1 MNNINL
7 TLPIILIVAFCSLV
21 VGCNKEIPVDS
32 TMPNALFT
40 DTTIAT
46 TTTEIT
52 TTTVTTTADTTTTI
66 TEVSTE
72 PTTTTEP
79 TILGYKMSE
88 INYIAEDLYNQACE
102 KYRYVLIDGSYG
114 FDLYNYVVEQSG
126 KRYYLVTNPYYPTI
140 ENVLEDWHTVFT
152 EDFDDLVYSSYIT
165 VDNTL
170 YGYTA
175 IQQKNTNYKSTN
187 LTYYHKEK
195 NVLTFKAT
203 CNYSSGDKVFE
214 FSIQY
219 FPDSKDWRVSKFTMP
234 Y

>member
-7 TLPIILIVAFCSLV
+7 TLPIILAIAFCNLI
-21 VGCNKEIPVDS
+21 VGCNKEIPLNS
-32 TMPNALFT
+32 TTST
-40 DTTIAT
+40 DTTILT
-46 TTTEIT
+46 T
-52 TTTVTTTADTTTTI
+52 TTTVTTTYFTTDAITDTTTT
-66 TEVSTE
+66 TKEVSTE

-79 TILGYKMSE
+79 SILGYKMTE

-102 KYRYVLIDGSYG
+102 KYKDVLINGSYG
-114 FDLYNYVVEQSG
+114 FDLYTYIVDQSG
-126 KRYYLVTNPYYPTI
+126 KRYYLVTNPYYPTM

-165 VDNTL
+165 IDNIL

-175 IQQKNTNYKSTN
+175 IQQQNTNYNSTN
-187 LTYYHKEK
+187 LTYYNQDK
-195 NVLTFKAT
+195 NTLTFKAT
-203 CNYSSGDKVFE
+203 CDYSNGNKVFE